1 MELNV
6 KANVYRV
13 LQMNKLAIAKFVIPF
28 CLAGAAGV
36 LFWLFT
42 EPEVYATYAAVLTT
56 YFFMPLF
63 GTEAAI
69 FAGLH
74 PNFGIPLFP
83 AALIAFMVFVDATL
97 SLFLVWNL
105 DYAKKIPYL
114 GKLVEWTEAKGE
126 KALRKYKW
134 AERLGFI
141 GLTAFVMIPFQYTGA
156 AVGSIAGRILGM
168 TSLMTWL
175 AVVLGSFFRSTLITL
190 VYMGVLS
197 FF

>member
-6 KANVYRV
+6 KANVGRV

-36 LFWLFT
+36 FFWLFT
-42 EPEVYATYAAVLTT
+42 EPEVYAKYAAMLTT

-74 PNFGIPLFP
+74 PNFGIPISP
-83 AALIAFMVFVDATL
+83 AAIIAFMVFVDGTL
-97 SLFLVWNL
+97 ALFLVWNL

-141 GLTAFVMIPFQYTGA
+141 GLTVFVMIPFQYTGA
-156 AVGSIAGRILGM
+156 AVGSIVGRILGM

-175 AVVLGSFFRSTLITL
+175 AVVLGSFLRSTIITL

>member
-1 MELNV
+1 MYGL
-6 KANVYRV
+6 
-13 LQMNKLAIAKFVIPF
+13 LQMNKIAIAKFVIPF
-28 CLAGAAGV
+28 CLAAAAGAF
-36 LFWLFT
+36 FWLFT
-42 EPEVYATYAAVLTT
+42 RPEVYAKYAAVLTT

-69 FAGLH
+69 LAGLH
-74 PNFGIPLFP
+74 PNFGIPLPP
-83 AALIAFMVFVDATL
+83 AAIIAFMVFVDATL

-114 GKLVEWTEAKGE
+114 GKLVEWTETKGE
-126 KALRKYKW
+126 SALMRYKW
-134 AERLGFI
+134 AKRLGFV

-175 AVVLGSFFRSTLITL
+175 AVVLGSFLRSTLVTL

>member
-1 MELNV
+1 
-6 KANVYRV
+6 
-13 LQMNKLAIAKFVIPF
+13 
-28 CLAGAAGV
+28 
-36 LFWLFT
+36 
-42 EPEVYATYAAVLTT
+42 
-56 YFFMPLF
+56 MPLF

-69 FAGLH
+69 FAALH
-74 PNFGIPLFP
+74 PNFGIPLPP
-83 AALIAFMVFVDATL
+83 AAVIAFMVFVDATL

-126 KALRKYKW
+126 KAL
-134 AERLGFI
+134 
-141 GLTAFVMIPFQYTGA
+141 AFVMIPFQYTGA

-175 AVVLGSFFRSTLITL
+175 AVILGSFFRSTLITL